1 MRIHR
6 LVLAA
11 LSTLCLASALGA
23 SGAGAAQVAY
33 VDGGQIWVSTLDGAA
48 KRSLSGPSPDA
59 KSWTETAQAQNGTV
73 IGVRREP
80 GKIGTLNATTLWS
93 ADGTVIGNGSLTA
106 PTGRTSYAYPVTLS
120 LTPDGKVVT
129 YGYAN
134 WSGFGLNTVYEFGTY
149 AEGSS
154 GWYIEPFDVRGVRS
168 GTLTGNRLVGVSN
181 ANTSVVSVQN
191 ASGQPPYSEEFTPWL
206 NVTGL
211 ERAEVSANG
220 TVLAV
225 EIRSAGNEGIAMFP
239 VSALG
244 GTLDEEKGCDL
255 PTQGNASQVTLSADG
270 TTMAWHDA
278 RGVVV
283 SGTPV
288 WFATP
293 NAAICNLSS
302 PPVVISP
309 TGRMPSLGDSTFATP
324 PNPGDGSGGGGG
336 GSTGGGSTG
345 GGSTGGGDQ
354 SPPAPTPV
362 KGEDDKKGGGQGGG
376 PTGGDDKNG
385 GTKGGADTPTVAPLP
400 TTLKASALAGG
411 LAVSVKVAGAGKVT
425 AIGKVGSQVVAK
437 GATKAKRAGK
447 VTLRLK
453 ATAAWSKR
461 LAQLSGKTLKITVTG
476 PGGTTRLSR
485 KLG

>member
-1 MRIHR
+1 MRSHR
-6 LVLAA
+6 LVLAV
-11 LSTLCLASALGA
+11 LSTFCLAAALGA

-33 VDGGQIWVSTLDGAA
+33 VDGGQVWVSTLDGAS
-48 KRSLSGPSPDA
+48 KRSISGPSPDE
-59 KSWTETAQAQNGTV
+59 KTWTEAAQAQNGTV

-154 GWYIEPFDVRGVRS
+154 GWYVEPFDVRGVRS

-181 ANTSVVSVQN
+181 ANTSIVAVQN
-191 ASGQPPYSEEFTPWL
+191 ATGQPPYSEEFTPWL
-206 NVTGL
+206 NVTGV
-211 ERAEVSANG
+211 ERAEVSASG

-225 EIRSAGNEGIAMFP
+225 EIRSGGTEGIAMFP

-244 GTLDEEKGCDL
+244 GTLDEESGCDL
-255 PTQGNASQVTLSADG
+255 PIQGNASQVSLSADG
-270 TTMAWHDA
+270 TTMAWHDS

-283 SGTPV
+283 AGTPV

-293 NAAICNLSS
+293 NAATCNLSS

-324 PNPGDGSGGGGG
+324 PSTGGGG

-345 GGSTGGGDQ
+345 GGSQ
-354 SPPAPTPV
+354 PSPAPTPA
-362 KGEDDKKGGGQGGG
+362 KGGDEKKGG
-376 PTGGDDKNG
+376 DKNG
-385 GTKGGADTPTVAPLP
+385 GTKGDDAPTVTPLP
-400 TTLKASALAGG
+400 KTVKASALAGAG
-411 LAVSVKVAGAGKVT
+411 LPVTIKVAKPGKVS
-425 AIGKVGSQVVAK
+425 AVGNVGSQVVAK

-453 ATAAWSKR
+453 ATAAWSNR

-476 PGGTTRLSR
+476 PGGSAKLSR